1 VRRVLALALVAVAAL
16 AAAPP
21 ARAAEPDWTVAGI
34 QQELMCV
41 VCHQRLD
48 QSNSAFAD
56 GMRETLQR
64 WHDQGLSKHQV
75 MDRMVAQFGEEVL
88 AAPPKEGFNLLAWVV
103 PAAVLLGGGAVA
115 LDVADEGVLPPG
127 GSLVPS
133 PVEEATTPPGGHRL
147 GLRMAASLAEG
158 VGGRLVHAHTESTTR
173 MTLLLAGRDFP

>member
-1 VRRVLALALVAVAAL
+1 MRRVLTLALVAVAAL

-64 WHDQGLSKHQV
+64 WHDQGLSKHEV

-115 LDVADEGVLPPG
+115 LALALLWGRSRPPG
-127 GSLVPS
+127 GADGPGDLDAEMDARIDRELA
-133 PVEEATTPPGGHRL
+133 VEE
-147 GLRMAASLAEG
+147 
-158 VGGRLVHAHTESTTR
+158 
-173 MTLLLAGRDFP
+173 

>member
-1 VRRVLALALVAVAAL
+1 MRRVLTLARVAAAAL
-16 AAAPP
+16 AAASP
-21 ARAAEPDWTVAGI
+21 ARAAGPDWTVAGI

-115 LDVADEGVLPPG
+115 LALALLWGRSRPPG
-127 GSLVPS
+127 GAEAEGDVDAEMDARIDRELA
-133 PVEEATTPPGGHRL
+133 VEE
-147 GLRMAASLAEG
+147 
-158 VGGRLVHAHTESTTR
+158 
-173 MTLLLAGRDFP
+173 